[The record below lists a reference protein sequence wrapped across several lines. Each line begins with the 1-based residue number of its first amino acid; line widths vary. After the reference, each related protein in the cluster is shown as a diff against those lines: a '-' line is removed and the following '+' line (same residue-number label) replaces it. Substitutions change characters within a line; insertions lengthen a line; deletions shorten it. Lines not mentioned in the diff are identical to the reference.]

1 MAKQETKQMLTEAFF
16 ELYKE
21 HPINKI
27 TIKNVVEKA
36 GFHRSTFYEYYTDIY
51 DLLEQEEQEI
61 YDLQKE
67 LILQP
72 IQEGTIQIGQTNLIQ
87 PIKQL
92 FHLKGEKI
100 YILIGKD
107 ITFRKTLQERI
118 KKTLNNDTNEYMSE
132 FLSAGLLSI
141 CERAYQNNEDIEV
154 IVSNLYPLISKLF
167 IQSN

>member
-141 CERAYQNNEDIEV
+141 CERAYQKNEDIEE

-167 IQSN
+167 K